1 MAPQYLLRTQ
11 HLVPF
16 FHCKSEAEEQE
27 EEHTQFCLSW
37 LSDLHETASHL
48 LKAYQHKSAE
58 AASTLETISTIL
70 EVIRQQELQ
79 PSKAIQEIVKLLS
92 KQDATHSH
100 KNNRSRS
107 RSRSHTHT
115 RSCSHVLVRVLVRDL
130 KLDFSLNH
138 GLDQAHL
145 AS

>member
-79 PSKAIQEIVKLLS
+79 EIVKLLS